1 MRRSLRR
8 LGVRRLA
15 LLLNVVMLLVLVLVL
30 VVRHGTI
37 VVEIR
42 VVHVLVSCIP
52 SLAAVLAPPPAL
64 AHILMILIGMVASM
78 MDMRVDEH
86 VNVSACIHTRTHRH
100 TQHTHMHMHM

>member
-15 LLLNVVMLLVLVLVL
+15 LLLNVVMLLVLVLLL

-42 VVHVLVSCIP
+42 VVHVLVISIP
-52 SLAAVLAPPPAL
+52 SLAAVLAPPPPAL

-78 MDMRVDEH
+78 IVVMIAVRGVWTH
-86 VNVSACIHTRTHRH
+86 VATRSSHSAAHHV
-100 TQHTHMHMHM
+100 

>member
-15 LLLNVVMLLVLVLVL
+15 LLLNVVMLLVLVLLL

-42 VVHVLVSCIP
+42 VVHVLVISIP

-78 MDMRVDEH
+78 IVMIAVRGVWTH
-86 VNVSACIHTRTHRH
+86 VATRSSHSAAHHV
-100 TQHTHMHMHM
+100 